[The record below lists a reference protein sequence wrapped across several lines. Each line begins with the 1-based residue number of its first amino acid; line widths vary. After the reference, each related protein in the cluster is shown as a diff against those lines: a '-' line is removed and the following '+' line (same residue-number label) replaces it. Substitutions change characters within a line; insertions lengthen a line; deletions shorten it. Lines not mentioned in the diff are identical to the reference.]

1 MIRRPNRTAT
11 SLEIAG
17 GRKNRIAKEETPLE
31 SKNLIIAV
39 VLSMAVIFVF
49 GVLIPSFM
57 QKGKKGEPRVESTST
72 KTSTEDG
79 KTGAGAP
86 QEKEAPPEK
95 GAEETPAPAEGK
107 SALPL
112 YPEQKVT
119 LRTPLVKA
127 VFSTKGAALVSYE
140 LLDSHYDVDK
150 KGSNQDLVTRDPADG
165 SLLRQIGFLAE
176 SPGGRVPEDLDYRIE
191 KETEDTV
198 VFVSEVGPWR
208 ITRWYRM
215 FNGYKISAST
225 TVTNI
230 GGAPA
235 SLRPAMVVRSYKEEK
250 KATGIMAWLNPSRDI
265 PTGLCN
271 LAGKTERK
279 DIKKLRG
286 DKLTQAGEIT
296 FTAVDN
302 LYFMSALIPV
312 NPSRKGGGDAALA
325 ADHGASSGCVVSADD
340 QGVIEARLTR
350 AESNLGP
357 GQSMTMG
364 AISYIGPKEY
374 TRLSDFGYELRTAI
388 NFGWFGALAI
398 FFLAVLKVLHGW
410 VLNWGLAIILLTI
423 IIKVVLMPLTHWS
436 SVSMRNMTAV
446 KPLID
451 EINRRYK
458 APEDREKKNQA
469 MMELYKAHKI
479 NPAMGCLPMLLQMP
493 IWIALYSMLARSV
506 ELYHTPF
513 FLWIGDLSQRDP
525 YFVLPILLGGSMF
538 LQQKM
543 MPTTTDSQQA
553 KMMQYFMPVMFTGF
567 MLFLPAGLNLYILVS
582 TVLTIV
588 QQQIMYKP
596 KVATAPDKKVQLL
609 AEIDQRE
616 LKKDKARKK

>member
-1 MIRRPNRTAT
+1 
-11 SLEIAG
+11 
-17 GRKNRIAKEETPLE
+17 
-31 SKNLIIAV
+31 
-39 VLSMAVIFVF
+39 MAVIFVF

-57 QKGKKGEPRVESTST
+57 EKGKKGEPSGQTTSE
-72 KTSTEDG
+72 KTTTGGG
-79 KTGAGAP
+79 KKEAGAP
-86 QEKEAPPEK
+86 QEKEATPEK
-95 GAEETPAPAEGK
+95 GAEETPPAAEAK
-107 SALPL
+107 PALPS
-112 YPEQKVT
+112 YPEEKVT

-140 LLDSHYDVDK
+140 LLDTHYDVDK
-150 KGSNQDLVTRDPADG
+150 GGRNQDLVTRDPVDG
-165 SLLRQIGFLAE
+165 SPLRQIGFLGE
-176 SPGGRVPEDLDYRIE
+176 SPGGRVPEDLGYRIG
-191 KETEDTV
+191 KVTEDTV
-198 VFVSEVGPWR
+198 LFVSEVGPWR
-208 ITRWYRM
+208 VTRWYRM
-215 FNGYKISAST
+215 FDGYKINTST

-230 GGAPA
+230 GSAPA
-235 SLRPAMVVRSYKEEK
+235 SLKPAMVVRSYKEEK
-250 KATGIMAWLNPSRDI
+250 KISGIMAWLNPSRDI
-265 PTGLCN
+265 PSGLCN
-271 LAGKTERK
+271 LAGDTERK
-279 DIKKLRG
+279 EIKKLRG
-286 DKLTQAGEIT
+286 EKLSQAGEIL
-296 FTAVDN
+296 FTAVDD
-302 LYFMSALIPV
+302 LYFMATLIPV
-312 NPSRKGGGDAALA
+312 KPPRTGGGDSALA
-325 ADHGASSGCVVSADD
+325 ADQGASSGCVVSADE
-340 QGVIEARLTR
+340 QGIIEARLTR
-350 AESNLGP
+350 AESNLAP
-357 GQSMTMG
+357 GQSTTMG
-364 AISYIGPKEY
+364 AISYMGPKEY

-410 VLNWGLAIILLTI
+410 VVNWGLAIILLTVI
-423 IIKVVLMPLTHWS
+423 VKVVLMPLTHWS

-451 EINRRYK
+451 EINKRYS
-458 APEDREKKNQA
+458 APADREKKNQA

-553 KMMQYFMPVMFTGF
+553 KMMMYFMPVMFTGF

-588 QQQIMYKP
+588 QQQVMYKP
-596 KVATAPDKKVQLL
+596 KVATAPEKKVQLL

>member
-1 MIRRPNRTAT
+1 
-11 SLEIAG
+11 
-17 GRKNRIAKEETPLE
+17 LE

-49 GVLIPSFM
+49 GVLVPSYM
-57 QKGKKGEPRVESTST
+57 QKDKKGEPRVESKDA
-72 KTSTEDG
+72 KTSTEG
-79 KTGAGAP
+79 GEKGPAEP
-86 QEKEAPPEK
+86 PEKKEAPPEK
-95 GAEETPAPAEGK
+95 GEEETSAPAKGP
-107 SALPL
+107 S

-119 LRTPLVKA
+119 LRTSLAKA

-150 KGSNQDLVTRDPADG
+150 KGSKQDLITRDPADG
-165 SLLRQIGFLAE
+165 SPLRQIGFLAE

-198 VFVSEVGPWR
+198 LFASEAGPWR
-208 ITRWYRM
+208 ITRWYRL
-215 FNGYKISAST
+215 FDGYKINAST
-225 TVTNI
+225 TVTNV

-235 SLRPAMVVRSYKEEK
+235 SLKPAMVVRSYKAEK

-279 DIKKLRG
+279 EIKKLR
-286 DKLTQAGEIT
+286 DERLSLAGEII
-296 FTAVDN
+296 FTAVDD

-312 NPSRKGGGDAALA
+312 KPPGKGGGDSALA
-325 ADHGASSGCVVSADD
+325 ADHGSSSGCVVSADE
-340 QGVIEARLTR
+340 QGIIEARLTR

-357 GQSMTMG
+357 GQSATMG
-364 AISYIGPKEY
+364 AIGYLGPKEY

-423 IIKVVLMPLTHWS
+423 IIKVALAPLTHWS
-436 SVSMRNMTAV
+436 SVSMRNMAAV

-451 EINRRYK
+451 EINKRYS

-479 NPAMGCLPMLLQMP
+479 NPAIGCLPMLLQMP

-538 LQQKM
+538 LQQKIT
-543 MPTTTDSQQA
+543 PTTADSQQA
-553 KMMQYFMPVMFTGF
+553 KMMMYFMPVMFTGF

-588 QQQIMYKP
+588 QQQVMYKP
-596 KVATAPDKKVQLL
+596 KVATAPEKKVQLL

-616 LKKDKARKK
+616 LKKDRARKK